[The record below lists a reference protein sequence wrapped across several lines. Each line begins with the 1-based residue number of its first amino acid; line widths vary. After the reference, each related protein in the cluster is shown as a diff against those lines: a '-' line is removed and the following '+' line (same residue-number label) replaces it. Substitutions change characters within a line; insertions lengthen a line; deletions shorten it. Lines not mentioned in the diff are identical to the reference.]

1 MIDGI
6 RIKFAISDEEALYI
20 KQVTDEKLADP
31 VIRGTVHAHQ
41 DDRIYLEGAYRGQ
54 VNGAI
59 QSTYNGLAR
68 YDELADPKYTDTGGI
83 FDIMAIITSLF
94 EYHHQTLND
103 TMATLASLDTSITNN
118 FTCFYSAVEYSQVIE
133 QGAFRHGILRFRMRV
148 RLNDQ

>member
-1 MIDGI
+1 MKDDETLRAKVGSRIYDDVPSNEPMPYI
-6 RIKFAISDEEALYI
+6 KISDITEVPANTLNSRIKDITLTLNVWSDY
-20 KQVTDEKLADP
+20 
-31 VIRGTVHAHQ
+31 
-41 DDRIYLEGAYRGQ
+41 
-54 VNGAI
+54 
-59 QSTYNGLAR
+59 
-68 YDELADPKYTDTGGI
+68 GGNREV